1 MDSNMTVVQPILVK
15 TYGRSWFRFLLFHFC
30 CYCINIHKL
39 NPYFPGIVCGPIEQR
54 VINRKRQMSSLF
66 IKQRVINRKRQMSSL
81 FMEQRVINRKRQM
94 SSLFIKQRVIL
105 RGKGKGRHYSSAL
118 RCVLSLAILFYFKLI
133 ERGREFRGPVHESFN
148 FIYKKWFAH
157 RWQQLC
163 SCHSGPFLTEA

>member
-1 MDSNMTVVQPILVK
+1 MCRTLDAWLDRMDSNMIVVQPILVK

-30 CYCINIHKL
+30 WYCINIHKL

-81 FMEQRVINRKRQM
+81 FIE
-94 SSLFIKQRVIL
+94 QRVIL

-118 RCVLSLAILFYFKLI
+118 RCVLGLARLFYFKLI

>member
-1 MDSNMTVVQPILVK
+1 MCRTLDAWLDRMDSNMTVVQPILVK

-81 FMEQRVINRKRQM
+81 FIE
-94 SSLFIKQRVIL
+94 QRVIL

-133 ERGREFRGPVHESFN
+133 ERGREFRGPVQES
-148 FIYKKWFAH
+148 FIYKNYLPTDGSNSAAVIA
-157 RWQQLC
+157 
-163 SCHSGPFLTEA
+163 GPSSAKHKPHTNF